1 MEKCEFLNKSIIAH
15 RGIYNNITIYENT
28 LESIM
33 YAVNNKLSVF
43 IDVRSLKDNVLVLY
57 HDKDASRLNKLKDN
71 IDTVC
76 YEELNYISNFL
87 VSTLEDVL
95 NSINGLVPVII
106 NILDDNKIV
115 RNNMIKLLSSY
126 NGDVLVVSNR
136 YDVLKYYKKKN
147 YVVGLM
153 IDQSN
158 LSILKKHPIVD
169 ALLLEYNLLDK
180 IEINYLKEFYYLI
193 GYVVDNRND
202 ATTYIKIYNN
212 LVIDN
217 IEEVFK

>member
-1 MEKCEFLNKSIIAH
+1 MEKCKFLNESIISH

-43 IDVRSLKDNVLVLY
+43 IDVRVLKDNELVLY

-71 IDTVC
+71 IDTVSLS
-76 YEELNYISNFL
+76 ELNYISSFNIP
-87 VSTLEDVL
+87 TLESVL
-95 NSINGLVPVII
+95 NSVNGLVPIII
-106 NILDDNKIV
+106 NILDDNKII
-115 RNNMIKLLSSY
+115 RNKLIELLIKY
-126 NGDVLVVSNR
+126 NGYVLIVSEN
-136 YDVLKYYKKKN
+136 YDVLKFYKKKK
-147 YVVGLM
+147 YDVGLM
-153 IDQSN
+153 IKQNN
-158 LSILKKHPIVD
+158 LSILKKQPNVD

-193 GYVVDNRND
+193 GYVVDNRKD

>member
-1 MEKCEFLNKSIIAH
+1 MEKCEFLNESIIAH

-43 IDVRSLKDNVLVLY
+43 IDVRVLKDNELVLY

-71 IDTVC
+71 IDTVSIS
-76 YEELNYISNFL
+76 ELNYISSFNIP
-87 VSTLEDVL
+87 TLESVL
-95 NSINGLVPVII
+95 NSVNGLVPIII
-106 NILDDNKIV
+106 NILDDNKII
-115 RNNMIKLLSSY
+115 RNKLIELLIKY
-126 NGDVLVVSNR
+126 NGYVLIVSEN
-136 YDVLKYYKKKN
+136 YDVLKFYKKKK
-147 YVVGLM
+147 YDVGLM
-153 IDQSN
+153 IKQNN
-158 LSILKKHPIVD
+158 LSILKKQPKVD

-193 GYVVDNRND
+193 GYVVDNRKD

>member
-1 MEKCEFLNKSIIAH
+1 MEKCKFLNESIIAH

-43 IDVRSLKDNVLVLY
+43 IDVRVLKDNELVLY

-71 IDTVC
+71 IDTVSIS
-76 YEELNYISNFL
+76 ELNYISSFNIP
-87 VSTLEDVL
+87 TLESVL
-95 NSINGLVPVII
+95 NSVNGLVPIII
-106 NILDDNKIV
+106 NILDDNKII
-115 RNNMIKLLSSY
+115 RNKLIELLIKY
-126 NGDVLVVSNR
+126 NGYVLIVSEN
-136 YDVLKYYKKKN
+136 YDVLKFYKKKK
-147 YVVGLM
+147 YDVGLM
-153 IDQSN
+153 IKQNN
-158 LSILKKHPIVD
+158 LSILKKQPNVD

-193 GYVVDNRND
+193 GYVVDNRKD
-202 ATTYIKIYNN
+202 AATYIKIYNN

>member
-1 MEKCEFLNKSIIAH
+1 
-15 RGIYNNITIYENT
+15 
-28 LESIM
+28 M

-43 IDVRSLKDNVLVLY
+43 IDVRVLKDNELVLY

-71 IDTVC
+71 IDTVSLS
-76 YEELNYISNFL
+76 ELNYISSFNIP
-87 VSTLEDVL
+87 TLESVL
-95 NSINGLVPVII
+95 NSVNGLVPIII
-106 NILDDNKIV
+106 NILDDNKII
-115 RNNMIKLLSSY
+115 RNKLIELLIKY
-126 NGDVLVVSNR
+126 NGYVLIVSEN
-136 YDVLKYYKKKN
+136 YDVLKFYKKKK
-147 YVVGLM
+147 YDVGLM
-153 IDQSN
+153 IKQNN
-158 LSILKKHPIVD
+158 LSILKKQPNVD

-193 GYVVDNRND
+193 GYVVDNRKD